1 MLPLLITHGAI
12 IGLFIVLGIIFSCG
26 KGAFLIA
33 GYNTSSKEEKS
44 RTDEKLLLRF
54 MGKFMFLLAG
64 CWLVIASGDGFHMIS
79 LHIIG
84 IVLFLVSTAG
94 AVVYANTGNR
104 FKK

>member
-1 MLPLLITHGAI
+1 MLPLLISHGIAV
-12 IGLFIVLGIIFSCG
+12 GLFIVLGIIFSCG

-44 RTDEKLLLRF
+44 HMDEKLLLRF
-54 MGKFMFLLAG
+54 MGKFMFFLAG
-64 CWLVIASGDGFHMIS
+64 CWIVIALGDGFHMIS

-84 IVLFLVSTAG
+84 IVLFLVAVAG

>member
-1 MLPLLITHGAI
+1 MLVLLISHGI
-12 IGLFIVLGIIFSCG
+12 LISLFIVLGIIFSCG

-44 RTDEKLLLRF
+44 HTDKKLLLRF
-54 MGKFMFLLAG
+54 MGKLMFLLAG
-64 CWLVIASGDGFHMIS
+64 CWLIIALGDGFHIIS

-84 IVLFLVSTAG
+84 IVLAVISTVS
-94 AVVYANTGNR
+94 AVVYANTDDR

>member
-1 MLPLLITHGAI
+1 MLLLMISHGII
-12 IGLFIVLGIIFSCG
+12 IGLFIVLGFIFSAG
-26 KGAFLIA
+26 KGASLVA

-44 RTDEKLLLRF
+44 HIDEKLLLRF
-54 MGKFMFLLAG
+54 MGKLMFLMAS
-64 CWLVIASGDGFHMIS
+64 CWLVVALGDWFNIVS

-84 IVLFLVSTAG
+84 IVLVVISIAG